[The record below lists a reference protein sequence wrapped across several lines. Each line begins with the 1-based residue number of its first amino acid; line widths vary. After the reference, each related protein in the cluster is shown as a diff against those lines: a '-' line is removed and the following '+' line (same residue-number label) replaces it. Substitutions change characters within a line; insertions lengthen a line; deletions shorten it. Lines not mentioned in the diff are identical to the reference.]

1 MEIIFFK
8 GKETH
13 SIELWVLVNNV
24 CRTQLNNTWVP
35 RGPYLNST
43 WVPPKK
49 YVVPCGSHLK
59 SNWHAMCAYTK
70 MLIK

>member
-13 SIELWVLVNNV
+13 SIELWVPPNNV
-24 CRTQLNNTWVP
+24 HRTQLNIMWVP
-35 RGPYLNST
+35 RGPHLNST
-43 WVPPKK
+43 WVPPNK
-49 YVVPCGSHLK
+49 YVVPQGSHLK
-59 SNWHAMCAYTK
+59 SSLRAMRAYTK